1 MLIGNVGKE
10 PDVRYT
16 NASTAMASFTLATDS
31 STYGKDGTLLSKNTE
46 WHNILMWNRLA
57 EIAERYIHKG
67 DKLFI
72 EGQIRYRSYTDKQ
85 GKTRFV
91 TEIWAEKME
100 MLTPRTA
107 TVSPAEATAQPAK
120 PAATDTGNNEG
131 RPF

>member
-16 NASTAMASFTLATDS
+16 NASTVMASFTLATDS

-107 TVSPAEATAQPAK
+107 TATPTEATAQPAK
-120 PAATDTGNNEG
+120 PAATDTGDNEG
-131 RPF
+131 LPF